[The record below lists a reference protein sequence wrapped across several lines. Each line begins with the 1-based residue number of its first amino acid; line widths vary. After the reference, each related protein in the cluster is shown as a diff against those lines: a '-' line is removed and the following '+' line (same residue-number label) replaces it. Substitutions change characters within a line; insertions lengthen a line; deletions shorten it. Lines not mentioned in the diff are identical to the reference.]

1 VFHRRRPNL
10 GRGEEGANVRRIATV
25 VLAAVLVAA
34 CAVEPVAQPEPTPVP
49 TPAPPPEPEPEPEP
63 EPPTQEPVTVTG
75 IGSIN
80 SAPFDLIEGDYLAT
94 FTLDD
99 DCLYFLHL
107 SSVSEGAR
115 GQEIAYERRTA
126 ESENYLYGI
135 PAGTYAVE
143 SSTSRE
149 APRCAWSVT
158 LEVLALP

>member
-1 VFHRRRPNL
+1 MK
-10 GRGEEGANVRRIATV
+10 RIAAL

-34 CAVEPVAQPEPTPVP
+34 CGGEPVAQPEPTPVP
-49 TPAPPPEPEPEPEP
+49 TPTPAPLPEREPEPEPL
-63 EPPTQEPVTVTG
+63 PPTQEPVTLTG
-75 IGSIN
+75 IASVNI
-80 SAPFDLIEGDYLAT
+80 APFDLIAGDYLAT

-99 DCLYFLHL
+99 DCLYYLHL

-143 SSTSRE
+143 ASTSGA
-149 APRCAWSVT
+149 APRCSWSVT
-158 LEVLALP
+158 LEVLPLP